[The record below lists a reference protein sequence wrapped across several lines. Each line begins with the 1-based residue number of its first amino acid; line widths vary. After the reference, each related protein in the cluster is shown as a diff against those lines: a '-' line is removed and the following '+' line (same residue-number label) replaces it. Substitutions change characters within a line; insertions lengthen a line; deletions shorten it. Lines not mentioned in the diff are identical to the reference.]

1 MIKRQRDY
9 NFKHFRYRNFG
20 IVPEWFIIKFQAR
33 NDYWA
38 HPWSFKKSVLLV
50 SSHPKASHPQIW
62 KIFWKWKT
70 LFSSSYCWMITVIF
84 HVAYTYISSKFLVKR
99 PSSFIIKKCLL
110 WRLRDFSS
118 IANLAGIPVAEP
130 KSDLKIQKF
139 ISNDEEWGVKL
150 HFCYKKIPLKNRVT
164 FLEKFAHKNPMFSR
178 YSLRYESVKKG
189 SRISFLK
196 QNVTLRPLVQVT
208 FCLEWKQSKRGIPS
222 SSKWPRPA
230 EITS

>member
-1 MIKRQRDY
+1 MFLFKRPWGY
-9 NFKHFRYRNFG
+9 NFIHFRCRNFG

-33 NDYWA
+33 NDYWPY
-38 HPWSFKKSVLLV
+38 PWSFRQSVLLV
-50 SSHPKASHPQIW
+50 FSHLKASHPQIW
-62 KIFWKWKT
+62 EIFWKWKT
-70 LFSSSYCWMITVIF
+70 LFFSSYCWMITVIF
-84 HVAYTYISSKFLVKR
+84 HVAYTYISSKSLVKR

-164 FLEKFAHKNPMFSR
+164 FLEIFAHKNPMFSR
-178 YSLRYESVKKG
+178 YSLRYESVKIGNK
-189 SRISFLK
+189 IFLK
-196 QNVTLRPLVQVT
+196 LIHVTLKPIKPIT
-208 FCLEWKQSKRGIPS
+208 FYLGWK
-222 SSKWPRPA
+222 
-230 EITS
+230 